1 MNKYMVYMDDGSNC
15 YKVAVPAS
23 SEKDA
28 RKYVE
33 GNGEVIAVKNVTKD
47 FPIDVDKV
55 VDALRGT
62 SFDEIEI
69 DYIVRCLTIN
79 GIAE

>member
-1 MNKYMVYMDDGSNC
+1 MDDGSNC
-15 YKVAVPAS
+15 FKVAVPAN

-55 VDALRGT
+55 VDALRDT
-62 SFDEIEI
+62 SFGEIEI
-69 DYIVRCLTIN
+69 DYIARCLTIN